1 MPFLAPFNLL
11 PLGGAVALAFFI
23 PVLCILSVW
32 IKQHRVEQREDAA
45 WRTDSLST
53 TRYFQNYRKNKLHNI
68 VSETWFPIL
77 VIFLFSIYFTYLL
90 VYTPQLN
97 EKGYQ
102 NFLLLGH
109 FYMSGGAGDDAY
121 LRQSFAA
128 MCFAYL
134 GWYVWTI
141 STIFSRLVTME
152 LVAATYYNVLVRLV
166 VAVFVA
172 LMFNHLQGI
181 LFPSGTTYGPE
192 AIGFGAGL
200 FPDAALASLN
210 QKLRKM
216 LLESDPLLETFPLDL
231 IQGVSP
237 FRKLR
242 LFEMGL
248 DNCENL
254 AAANAVELFL
264 KSNLKLVEVVDWI
277 GQAQLAVLVGS
288 KNFVTMQSNGYRTVI
303 DLHRG
308 AGSPALPV
316 LAKLL
321 NYEEAQVTDLAAGV
335 ETDPSFISLTE
346 LRGHLNDPPD
356 RVARVGKHATA
367 GAHNGASIAGAAPN
381 EGQAAGQPNGIGA
394 AAQSAGG
401 PAPGQHI

>member
-1 MPFLAPFNLL
+1 MSFLAPLNLV

-32 IKQHRVEQREDAA
+32 IKQHRVEKREAAA
-45 WRTDSLST
+45 WGTDRLAT
-53 TRYFQNYRKNKLHNI
+53 TRYFQNYSKNRLRNI
-68 VSETWFPIL
+68 VGETWFPIL
-77 VIFLFSIYFTYLL
+77 VIFLFCIYFTFLL

-109 FYMSGGAGDDAY
+109 FYMSGDGGDDAY
-121 LRQSFAA
+121 LRQSFAT

-134 GWYVWTI
+134 GWYVWTV

-172 LMFNHLQGI
+172 LIFNSLKGFLFGQGNI
-181 LFPSGTTYGPE
+181 YGPE
-192 AIGFGAGL
+192 AIGFGVGL

-210 QKLRKM
+210 ARLRKL
-216 LLESDPLLETFPLDL
+216 LLESDPQLEALPLDM

-277 GQAQLAVLVGS
+277 GQAQLAVLVGQV
-288 KNFVTMQSNGYRTVI
+288 NFIILQRNGYRTVI
-303 DLHRG
+303 DLNRG
-308 AGSPALPV
+308 AKSKALPV

-321 NYEEAQVTDLAAGV
+321 CYDPDQVSDLAAGL
-335 ETDPSFISLTE
+335 EADPSFVSLNE
-346 LRGHLNDPPD
+346 LRGHLNDPPN
-356 RVARVGKHATA
+356 RVDAVVRGDAGQGVNLWIQVG
-367 GAHNGASIAGAAPN
+367 GD
-381 EGQAAGQPNGIGA
+381 AAGDVVYG
-394 AAQSAGG
+394 
-401 PAPGQHI
+401 